1 MGAGKSTVGEE
12 LAEKLG
18 RPFLD
23 VDSEIE
29 REEPIARIFET
40 GGEAAFRLRESK
52 HAARRAAGRAHQL
65 SSRWAAA
72 PSGPTRSGR
81 RCESAP

>member
-1 MGAGKSTVGEE
+1 MGAGKSTLGAA

-18 RPFLD
+18 RPFVD
-23 VDSEIE
+23 VDGEIE

-52 HAARRAAGRAHQL
+52 HALEALWLDARR
-65 SSRWAAA
+65 
-72 PSGPTRSGR
+72 P
-81 RCESAP
+81 